1 MASFYELDKILSTIE
16 RDEYF
21 VDLLNKKSL
30 DAGIIRLREDQKDT
44 QTTHSLDELYYVIEG
59 KGYILVNQKNHKIS
73 KGTTIFVPAYTEHNF
88 HGNHGD
94 LIVLYVFARG

>member
-1 MASFYELDKILSTIE
+1 
-16 RDEYF
+16 
-21 VDLLNKKSL
+21 
-30 DAGIIRLREDQKDT
+30 LRKDQKDT

-59 KGYILVNQKNHKIS
+59 EGYILVNQKNHRIS
-73 KGTTIFVPAYTEHNF
+73 KGTTIFVPAYTEHTF

>member
-21 VDLLNKKSL
+21 VNFLNKKSL

-88 HGNHGD
+88 HGNHGY

>member
-1 MASFYELDKILSTIE
+1 MASFYELNKILSTIE

-21 VDLLNKKSL
+21 VDFLNKKSL

-59 KGYILVNQKNHKIS
+59 EGYILVNQKNIRIS
-73 KGTTIFVPAYTEHNF
+73 KGTTIFVPAHTAHNF
-88 HGNHGD
+88 HGNRGD

>member
-21 VDLLNKKSL
+21 VDFLNKKSL
-30 DAGIIRLREDQKDT
+30 DAGIIRLREHQKDT
-44 QTTHSLDELYYVIEG
+44 QTIHSLDELYYVIEG
-59 KGYILVNQKNHKIS
+59 EGYILVNQKHHRIS

-88 HGNHGD
+88 QGSHGD